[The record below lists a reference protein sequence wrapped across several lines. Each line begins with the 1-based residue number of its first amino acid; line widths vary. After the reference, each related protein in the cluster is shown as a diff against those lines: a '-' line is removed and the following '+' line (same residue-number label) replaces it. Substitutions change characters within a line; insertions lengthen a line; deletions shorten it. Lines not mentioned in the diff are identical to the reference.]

1 MYPITLNIE
10 NRKCVIIGGGKIAYF
25 KAGPLLEAGAEVTV
39 VSPEICTGFQVLE
52 KEGKIRVLLK
62 EVEETDYNDAFLIIV
77 ATNSTEVNERVY
89 ENASESQLVNVISN
103 HELGNFHIPA
113 TLNRGMLSIS
123 VSTNGASP
131 TLEKKYWLSWQIGD
145 RSFAPTTDRGDAS
158 GTCYFDAT
166 ANRYRNDLVELALG
180 HDLDLP
186 RVAAP
191 SEVIGYT
198 PSGIA
203 IAPGTGDNM
212 AGGLGLG
219 VTAGAAVISVGTSG
233 TAFTKSHQQT
243 HEPTGT
249 VAGFADATGEFLPLV
264 CTLNGARNLVA
275 TAEVLGVTLDELSQL
290 ALSAEPGSQGVTLC
304 AIPRG

>member
-39 VSPEICTGFQVLE
+39 VSPEICTYFQVLE

-77 ATNSTEVNERVY
+77 ATNSTEVNVRVY

-131 TLEKKYWLSWQIGD
+131 TLAKKI
-145 RSFAPTTDRGDAS
+145 
-158 GTCYFDAT
+158 
-166 ANRYRNDLVELALG
+166 RNDLGKVYDESYEEYL
-180 HDLDLP
+180 
-186 RVAAP
+186 
-191 SEVIGYT
+191 
-198 PSGIA
+198 
-203 IAPGTGDNM
+203 
-212 AGGLGLG
+212 
-219 VTAGAAVISVGTSG
+219 
-233 TAFTKSHQQT
+233 
-243 HEPTGT
+243 
-249 VAGFADATGEFLPLV
+249 EFLFEARMIIK
-264 CTLNGARNLVA
+264 NGSFSKEEKSKLLKDSIEDIYKYSLKERYRFLARLLPVE
-275 TAEVLGVTLDELSQL
+275 AEENISLG
-290 ALSAEPGSQGVTLC
+290 
-304 AIPRG
+304 